1 MVRGTVQPFKFKI
14 PCAFN
19 ELSTARITFSQENYY
34 GLSASRP
41 LPITKV
47 LRQCRQG
54 SSPNELVVVLN
65 KEETL
70 RFTDKKKAY
79 VQIMAETLAGPL
91 PSHKPHIFPVYPVL
105 DDSIF
110 DEDMQPTPEPGYDGI
125 VILDGATI
133 TKAGDT
139 YD

>member
-1 MVRGTVQPFKFKI
+1 MVRGTAQPFQFKI
-14 PCAFN
+14 PCTFN
-19 ELSTARITFSQENYY
+19 ELSTVRITFSQENYY

-47 LRQCRQG
+47 LSQCRQG

-79 VQIMAETLAGPL
+79 VQMFAESINGVVPF
-91 PSHKPHIFPVYPVL
+91 SHKPHIFTVYPAL
-105 DDSIF
+105 DDSILG
-110 DEDMQPTPEPGYDGI
+110 DDIIPTPGPDDNGI
-125 VILDGATI
+125 VILDGSTI
-133 TKAGDT
+133 I
-139 YD
+139 